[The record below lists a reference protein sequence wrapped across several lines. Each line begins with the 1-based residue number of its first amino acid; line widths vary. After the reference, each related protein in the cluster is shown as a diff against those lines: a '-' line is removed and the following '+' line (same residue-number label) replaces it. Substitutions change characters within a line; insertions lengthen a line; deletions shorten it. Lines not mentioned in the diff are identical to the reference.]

1 MNAVTKA
8 GYVGG
13 GGGEGCGGRF
23 QKGGGGGGAVGIW
36 RTLNAVAKE
45 GYVGGCGDME
55 DTLNAVTKV
64 GVGWKLCMYIL
75 WSFVVFVT
83 QDL

>member
-1 MNAVTKA
+1 MLSLRQ
-8 GYVGG
+8 GMWG

-23 QKGGGGGGAVGIW
+23 QKGGGIW

-55 DTLNAVTKV
+55 DALNAVTKV
-64 GVGWKLCMYIL
+64 GVGWKLCM
-75 WSFVVFVT
+75 
-83 QDL
+83 